1 MITLL
6 SSHALPMAP
15 PSFPLKD
22 SLAVSLEGILAP
34 ARKMGRGPVVE
45 GAAFGVQKLHMHA
58 GPLHIRGVLS
68 SFPSSDIRVSPALA
82 SERADGVVVSYRM
95 RAFITVTAGW
105 STNTNHHSSLTAA
118 AIPTSIRPTSTTTI
132 HYHHPWA
139 PPAWRPLPLH
149 ALGLPIF
156 LAGARI
162 PSTVDVDIDSK
173 AVPPAGWRTI
183 VEAVA
188 AMVTI

>member
-82 SERADGVVVSYRM
+82 SGRADGVVVSYRM

-105 STNTNHHSSLTAA
+105 STNTNHHSSLDCHSNFVQH
-118 AIPTSIRPTSTTTI
+118 PNHHPL
-132 HYHHPWA
+132 HHPWA